1 MISCCVLLCAWSAA
15 GASIETVK
23 AELNLRSSGAGPAL
37 PSPMPRRVTLSED
50 RPPQVKSPADK
61 PGLLWA
67 VIPFGP
73 AQMPA
78 RGFALAVDES
88 DPARAGLRVDLNQN
102 DDLTD
107 DPQSEWK
114 LIDGDRPE
122 SSRYEGAI
130 ELPVGTA
137 VGAPRARLV
146 AYRYLA
152 QAAKARG
159 LPEDLLF
166 VYRDYAAAG
175 TVEIATT
182 RLPII
187 VADEASLGDFTYP
200 AGAGAA
206 ELMIGIDVNGDGL
219 IRPGP
224 PEWMRSN
231 ARATIFGREVSLK
244 SLSGDGRQ
252 IELLVAPP
260 GVEFAFPF
268 AGKTLDDKPVRFPED
283 YKNKVV
289 LVHFWASWCGYCKRE
304 APTLVETVKRFADNP
319 SFAVLG
325 VCVDKANARD
335 AARTYAAS
343 AGLSWPHVVDDGPE
357 SGFSGPI
364 AKMYGVRGVPKLL
377 LIDAQAMTVLAS
389 GDALRGAQL
398 PTTLAQYVA
407 KPPGAAATTR
417 PQP

>member
-1 MISCCVLLCAWSAA
+1 MISFCALLCALSAA
-15 GASIETVK
+15 GATIETVK
-23 AELNLRSSGAGPAL
+23 AELNLRSSGAGPTL
-37 PSPMPRRVTLSED
+37 PSPMPRRVTLSEE
-50 RPPQVKSPADK
+50 RPAQVKSPADK

-73 AQMPA
+73 AEMPT
-78 RGFALAVDES
+78 RGFVLAVDES

-102 DDLTD
+102 GDVTD
-107 DPQSEWK
+107 DPPAEWK

-130 ELPVGTA
+130 ELPIGTA
-137 VGAPRARLV
+137 AQAPRARLV
-146 AYRYLA
+146 AYRYLP

-182 RLPII
+182 RLPIM
-187 VADEASLGDFTYP
+187 VADEASLGDFAYP
-200 AGAGAA
+200 TGSGAA
-206 ELMIGIDVNGDGL
+206 QLMIGIDVNGDGL

-224 PEWMRSN
+224 PEWIRSN

-268 AGKTLDDKPVRFPED
+268 TGKTLDDRLVRFPED

-304 APTLVETVKRFADNP
+304 APTLVEAAKRFSDNP
-319 SFAVLG
+319 SFAMLG

-335 AARTYAAS
+335 AAKTYAAS
-343 AGLSWPHVVDDGPE
+343 AGLSWPHVVDDGAE

-389 GDALRGAQL
+389 GDSLRGQQL
-398 PTTLAQYVA
+398 PATLGQFVA
-407 KPPGAAATTR
+407 KPPGAAPTTR

>member
-1 MISCCVLLCAWSAA
+1 
-15 GASIETVK
+15 
-23 AELNLRSSGAGPAL
+23 
-37 PSPMPRRVTLSED
+37 MPRRVALSED

-78 RGFALAVDES
+78 KGFALAVDES
-88 DPARAGLRVDLNQN
+88 DPARAGLRVDLNRN

-107 DPQSEWK
+107 DPPAEWR

-137 VGAPRARLV
+137 ADVPRARLV
-146 AYRYLA
+146 AYRYLP
-152 QAAKARG
+152 QAARARG
-159 LPEDLLF
+159 LSENLLF

-175 TVEIATT
+175 AVEIATT

-268 AGKTLDDKPVRFPED
+268 AGKTLDDKLIRFPED

-357 SGFSGPI
+357 SGFSGPL

-377 LIDAQAMTVLAS
+377 LIDTQAMTVLAS

-398 PTTLAQYVA
+398 PTTVAQYVA